1 MNRISPKISCIVP
14 VYNASK
20 HLNQCIDSI
29 LSQTY
34 SNFELLLINDGSTDN
49 SGEICDLKASSDE
62 RIQVY
67 HNKNKGVS
75 SARNTGIKESNG
87 EYICFIDSDDWINQN
102 TFLEI
107 SKSLVK
113 NNTDFV
119 IWGMKLR
126 YANYAKEL
134 NVPNCNYYSKLD
146 DIRLLLVKID
156 LAGLLESPCNK
167 LYNNIIIKKNNLFFD
182 EEVSYLE
189 DMKFNCNYIQ
199 KINSICSINTPF
211 YNYRK
216 EINSSSLSK
225 NYPLNLVE
233 LIQEINSLRIKLF
246 SPFLGA
252 YKDEYTLFLKSLLDR
267 AKMSLN
273 IEMYSKN
280 VTSKMRKHNWDMLLK
295 SYNKNSFK
303 TTKIKFLLMIN
314 NSFILDIA
322 FRIIYSIKK

>member
-1 MNRISPKISCIVP
+1 MNRISPKITCIVP

-20 HLNQCIDSI
+20 YLNQCVDSI
-29 LSQTY
+29 LNQTY

-49 SGEICDLKASSDE
+49 SGEICDLKATADQ

-67 HNKNKGVS
+67 HKKNKGVS
-75 SARNTGIKESNG
+75 ATRNTGIKESNG

-107 SKSLVK
+107 SKSLIN
-113 NNTDFV
+113 NNTDLV

-126 YANYAKEL
+126 YPNYAKEL
-134 NVPNCNYYSKLD
+134 NVPNCNHYSKLN

-167 LYNNIIIKKNNLFFD
+167 LYSSKIIKKNNLFFD

-199 KINSICSINTPF
+199 KISSICSINNHF

-216 EINSSSLSK
+216 EINHSSLSMK
-225 NYPLNLVE
+225 YPSNLVE
-233 LIQEINSLRIKLF
+233 LTQEINNLRLELF
-246 SPFLGA
+246 SSFLDS
-252 YKDEYTLFLKSLLDR
+252 YKDEYVLYLKSLLDR
-267 AKMSLN
+267 AKMSMN

-280 VTSKMRKHNWDMLLK
+280 VTLKIRKRNWDALLK
-295 SYNKNSFK
+295 TYNKNSFK
-303 TTKIKFLLMIN
+303 NTNIRFLLMFN
-314 NSFILDIA
+314 NSHIIDFA
-322 FRIIYSIKK
+322 YRIIHYIRK

>member
-1 MNRISPKISCIVP
+1 MNTISPKISCIVP
-14 VYNASK
+14 VYNTSK
-20 HLNQCIDSI
+20 YLNQCIDSI
-29 LSQTY
+29 LNQTY

-49 SGEICDLKASSDE
+49 SGEICDLKALSDH
-62 RIQVY
+62 RIKVY

-75 SARNTGIKESNG
+75 SARNTGIKESKG
-87 EYICFIDSDDWINQN
+87 DYICFIDSDDWINQN
-102 TFLEI
+102 SFLEI

-126 YANYAKEL
+126 YANYVKEL

-156 LAGLLESPCNK
+156 LTGLLESPCNK
-167 LYNNIIIKKNNLFFD
+167 LYNNVIIKNNNLFFD

-199 KINSICSINTPF
+199 KINSICSINKPL

-216 EINSSSLSK
+216 EINFNSLSK

-233 LIQEINSLRIKLF
+233 LTQEINSLRIKLF

-252 YKDEYTLFLKSLLDR
+252 YKDEYTLFLQSLLDR

-273 IEMYSKN
+273 IVMYSKN
-280 VTSKMRKHNWDMLLK
+280 MTSKMRKHNWDMLLK

-303 TTKIKFLLMIN
+303 NTKIKFLLMLN
-314 NSFILDIA
+314 NSFLIDFA
-322 FRIIYSIKK
+322 FRIIYSFKK

>member
-20 HLNQCIDSI
+20 YLNQCVDSI
-29 LSQTY
+29 LNQTY

-67 HNKNKGVS
+67 HIKNKGVS
-75 SARNTGIKESNG
+75 SARNTGIKESKG

-107 SKSLVK
+107 FKNLIN

-167 LYNNIIIKKNNLFFD
+167 LYSNIIIKKNNLFFD

-199 KINSICSINTPF
+199 KINSISSINNPF

-233 LIQEINSLRIKLF
+233 LTQEINSLRIKLF
-246 SPFLGA
+246 SPFLGS

-280 VTSKMRKHNWDMLLK
+280 MTSKMRKHNWDMLLK

-303 TTKIKFLLMIN
+303 NTKIKFLLMLN
-314 NSFILDIA
+314 NSYIIDFA